1 LRYHAR
7 TIFKYLKFFIKIM
20 ENMKNISVENIL
32 NRLKSAFVCK
42 TDTDLAKYL
51 GINQSRLSTWRSR
64 GTIDILYILENIDDD
79 INLNWLFY
87 GEGEPVSEKKKEGD
101 KEEILLLREKIK
113 EKDEQIKKQEIQKE
127 VLQETIMK
135 MTFYDHNGEEEVPE
149 MYVREVAENSVNYK

>member
-1 LRYHAR
+1 MK
-7 TIFKYLKFFIKIM
+7 TILGFKSDIEL
-20 ENMKNISVENIL
+20 S
-32 NRLKSAFVCK
+32 S
-42 TDTDLAKYL
+42 YL
-51 GINQSRLSTWRSR
+51 GTTPQSISKWKKRNSLDYELLISK
-64 GTIDILYILENIDDD
+64 LNNKV
-79 INLNWLFY
+79 NLNWLFY

>member
-1 LRYHAR
+1 M
-7 TIFKYLKFFIKIM
+7 IGD
-20 ENMKNISVENIL
+20 IL
-32 NRLKSAFVCK
+32 NRLKMIYNCK
-42 TDTDLAKYL
+42 TDTDLANALNMK
-51 GINQSRLSTWRSR
+51 QSTLANWRQRESLDF
-64 GTIDILYILENIDDD
+64 IYILKIIPNN

-87 GEGEPVSEKKKEGD
+87 GEGEPVAEKKKEGN
-101 KEEILLLREKIK
+101 KEEVLLLREIIK